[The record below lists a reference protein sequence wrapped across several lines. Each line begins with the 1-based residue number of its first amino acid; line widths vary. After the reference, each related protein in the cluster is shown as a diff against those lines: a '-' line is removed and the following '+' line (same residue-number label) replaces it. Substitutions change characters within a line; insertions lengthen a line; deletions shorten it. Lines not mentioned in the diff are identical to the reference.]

1 MKNNSSILLDITT
14 RFPNWQNYLWPS
26 IIFIGAILLAPFIA
40 RQNLLAILAVAG
52 ILGVFGIIFF
62 IRHPGIGFPIL
73 IVACLLIPF
82 SISTGTQTKI
92 NSAILM
98 VSLLVGAWLVE
109 MLIINRQIKILPEP
123 SVYAALLL
131 VVSTIVSFGFGQ
143 LDWYPTKAAS
153 IVAQIGQIMIIVLSV
168 AAFIS
173 AGHRME
179 NPIWL
184 KTMVFVFIILGG
196 IYSIAFIIP
205 PLRFYV
211 NRVFQRAVVD
221 SLFWT
226 WLIALS
232 FGQFWLNKSLNS
244 IYRIG
249 FLVISLSGIFTLLVT
264 KQSWAS
270 GWLPAM
276 AAVFVIIFLTK
287 PKIGLIALFAFGIII
302 LVRNQIIQGYVFV
315 GDNEYSMVTR
325 LEAWKIVFQIFGK
338 NPLFG
343 VGPANYYFYTPFYNI
358 MGYSVSFN
366 SHNNYVDLLA
376 QVGIVGT
383 LIFFW
388 WAFETAKLGFSL
400 RKEDLDPFEN
410 AFVYSA
416 LGGLAGTLVAAFLG
430 DWLIPFIYNIGME
443 GFRSSVLAWIFLG
456 SLIFIKYQHKK
467 QDLVV

>member
-1 MKNNSSILLDITT
+1 MKNYSSILLDFTI
-14 RFPNWQNYLWPS
+14 RYPNWQNYLWPS

-92 NSAILM
+92 NSAFLM
-98 VSLLVGAWLVE
+98 MSLLVGSWLVE
-109 MLIINRQIKILPEP
+109 MLIINRQIKIFPEP
-123 SVYAALLL
+123 SIYAALLFI
-131 VVSTIVSFGFGQ
+131 VSTIVSFGFGQ

-153 IVAQIGQIMIIVLSV
+153 LFAQIGQIMIMVLSM
-168 AAFIS
+168 AAFIT
-173 AGHRME
+173 AAHRME
-179 NPIWL
+179 KPIWL
-184 KTMVFVFIILGG
+184 KSLVFVFIILGG
-196 IYSIAFIIP
+196 IYSIAFILP
-205 PLRFYV
+205 PLRHYV

-244 IYRIG
+244 VYRIG
-249 FLVISLSGIFTLLVT
+249 CLVVSLSGIFTLLVT

-287 PKIGLIALFAFGIII
+287 PKIGLIALFSFGIIL

-366 SHNNYVDLLA
+366 SHNNYIDLLA

-388 WAFETAKLGFSL
+388 WALETAKLGFSL
-400 RKEDLDPFEN
+400 RNENLDPFEN

-443 GFRSSVLAWIFLG
+443 GFRSSVLAWVFLG

-467 QDLVV
+467 QELVV